1 MSRTCREKKI
11 GKTTKKIGSAADG
24 PVAYVTAKMA
34 SRLELEA
41 QNIVHFI
48 CRQVT

>member
-1 MSRTCREKKI
+1 MSRTCREKKF
-11 GKTTKKIGSAADG
+11 GKTKKKIGSAADG

-41 QNIVHFI
+41 
-48 CRQVT
+48 